1 MIKSAEELEDRKI
14 EIDLRGPEGN
24 VFYLIGAVGTIGKQL
39 GWCGEAIEMVRGMM
53 MLGDYENAL
62 KVFDH
67 HFGDH
72 VILYR

>member
-53 MLGDYENAL
+53 M
-62 KVFDH
+62 
-67 HFGDH
+67 
-72 VILYR
+72 

>member
-1 MIKSAEELEDRKI
+1 MIKSAEELENRKI

-24 VFYLIGAVGTIGKQL
+24 VFVLIGAVGRIGKQL

-62 KVFDH
+62 NIFDH

-72 VILYR
+72 VTLYR